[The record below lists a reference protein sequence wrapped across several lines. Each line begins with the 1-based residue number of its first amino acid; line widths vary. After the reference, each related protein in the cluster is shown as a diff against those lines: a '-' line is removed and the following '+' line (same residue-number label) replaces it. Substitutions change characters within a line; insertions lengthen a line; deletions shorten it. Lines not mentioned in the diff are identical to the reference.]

1 MAALNPSLTVPR
13 AGIGE
18 GSEGDLVQVLAKS
31 RTKEPRT
38 EERPN
43 SWTL

>member
-1 MAALNPSLTVPR
+1 M
-13 AGIGE
+13 
-18 GSEGDLVQVLAKS
+18 GDLVQVPVLAKS
-31 RTKEPRT
+31 LTEEPRT